1 MDTLKKLQIDES
13 PLKCVSHRII
23 GDHDQNMTQHV
34 LISMHVFGNNLLKK
48 TIAVSQVCPASAHT

>member
-1 MDTLKKLQIDES
+1 MNHQ
-13 PLKCVSHRII
+13 LKCVSHIII